1 MMYLNVSVYR
11 PWRIFVLAGVKTDF
25 LYFHRLRS
33 DRKKEDLYVNL
44 RDSQFVL
51 RTKHCTAVTSSR
63 ADWDPV

>member
-1 MMYLNVSVYR
+1 MAEVQ
-11 PWRIFVLAGVKTDF
+11 TDF

-44 RDSQFVL
+44 RDSQSVL
-51 RTKHCTAVTSSR
+51 RTKHFTAVTSSR